1 MEVTD
6 IRVNLINSDS
16 GVKAI
21 GSFALDGMFAIRGVR
36 VMEDKKGRNFVA
48 FPAREKANGE
58 YEDIAFPL
66 NKEFYHTLT
75 EAIVNEYKK
84 QLDEKQLRRRK
95 VLSSLAATAM
105 TLPPEAPSAADLIRS
120 DRESNH
126 GKSEGLLLS

>member
-6 IRVNLINSDS
+6 IRVNLINSES

-21 GSFALDGMFAIRGVR
+21 GSFALDGMFAVRGVR

-48 FPAREKANGE
+48 FPAREKSNGE

-84 QLDEKQLRRRK
+84 QVEEKQSPIIEEEQAK
-95 VLSSLAATAM
+95 AEEKAA
-105 TLPPEAPSAADLIRS
+105 APAKK
-120 DRESNH
+120 
-126 GKSEGLLLS
+126 GKSR